1 MLYEPFLSVVGFFVN
16 LIAIPVSLA
25 VGVGSQQKAL
35 EVLCWPDD
43 VKDWLRRKNPS
54 LAKAADEKTEPSKF
68 SKGLRIILGLAAIYF
83 GGKFLWSVCSPR
95 RDIFLSHTLQEQ
107 IAIAFVG
114 VGLVLGGLTACL
126 DLIKAINNRLHRI
139 KEYFYLKTGW

>member
-1 MLYEPFLSVVGFFVN
+1 MLYEPFFSVVGFFVN

-35 EVLCWPDD
+35 
-43 VKDWLRRKNPS
+43 K
-54 LAKAADEKTEPSKF
+54 KTEPSKF
-68 SKGLRIILGLAAIYF
+68 NKGLRIILGLAAIYF
-83 GGKFLWSVCSPR
+83 GGKFLWSVCSPK

-114 VGLVLGGLTACL
+114 VSLVLGGLTACL
-126 DLIKAINNRLHRI
+126 DLIKAINNRLYRI
-139 KEYFYLKTGW
+139 KEYFCLKTGW